1 MSNHVLLKLAGA
13 GCVTVVLLAAAGT
26 PSAQIAE
33 QRLHL
38 NPVIAKLAE
47 GRTVYGLQAGIE
59 MSIGSARA
67 AARAPADYIYA
78 DMEHNPLDLPALYQ
92 FHLAMADRAMVLKKG
107 TLQPN
112 VALMARFPPE
122 ADQSAWVVKQ
132 ALDMGLHGVFFNGV
146 DTPEQALLAVSSMR
160 YPARRDS
167 KYPQPRGVRGAGSGN
182 ATWIWGVTTDEYER
196 HADLWPLN
204 PDGDLLATM
213 MIESVE
219 GLANV
224 DKIAATPGVGSLFL
238 GAANDLAHSLGVPA
252 DHPDVEMARQKIL
265 TACRTH
271 KIACN
276 ITANTA
282 DEIVKRVSEGWHMI
296 RTTVPAINA
305 ARARLTDPKT
315 APPPADPFVLP
326 R

>member
-1 MSNHVLLKLAGA
+1 MSTHVLLRLAGA
-13 GCVTVVLLAAAGT
+13 GCVTVVLFAAAGT

-67 AARAPADYIYA
+67 A
-78 DMEHNPLDLPALYQ
+78 
-92 FHLAMADRAMVLKKG
+92 
-107 TLQPN
+107 
-112 VALMARFPPE
+112 MARFPPE

-146 DTPEQALLAVSSMR
+146 DTPEQALLAVGYMR
-160 YPARRDS
+160 YPARRDA

-238 GAANDLAHSLGVPA
+238 GAANDLAHSLGVPS

-305 ARARLTDPKT
+305 ARARLKDPKT

>member
-1 MSNHVLLKLAGA
+1 MSNHVLLRLAGA

-26 PSAQIAE
+26 PSAQIGE

-92 FHLAMADRAMVLKKG
+92 FHLAMADRAMVLTKG
-107 TLQPN
+107 NLQPN

-146 DTPEQALLAVSSMR
+146 DTPEQALLAVSYMR

-252 DHPDVEMARQKIL
+252 DHPDVEVARQKIL

-305 ARARLTDPKT
+305 ARARLKDPKT
-315 APPPADPFVLP
+315 APPPADSFVQP